1 MELDFK
7 ALAAGLLTAAVFAFA
22 AHARDSRLSPDELT
36 KPESCKATQTEDHT
50 DASRRQNSR
59 EPRCKAPI

>member
-22 AHARDSRLSPDELT
+22 AHARDSSLSPDELT
-36 KPESCKATQTEDHT
+36 KPESCKATDHT

>member
-22 AHARDSRLSPDELT
+22 AHARDSGLGPEELT
-36 KPESCKATQTEDHT
+36 KPESCKA
-50 DASRRQNSR
+50 ASSATGSTTSSAAKPCPPPAR
-59 EPRCKAPI
+59 

>member
-22 AHARDSRLSPDELT
+22 AHARDGSLGPEELT
-36 KPESCKATQTEDHT
+36 GPESCKATNGAT
-50 DASRRQNSR
+50 SS
-59 EPRCKAPI
+59 APKPCPPSTQ